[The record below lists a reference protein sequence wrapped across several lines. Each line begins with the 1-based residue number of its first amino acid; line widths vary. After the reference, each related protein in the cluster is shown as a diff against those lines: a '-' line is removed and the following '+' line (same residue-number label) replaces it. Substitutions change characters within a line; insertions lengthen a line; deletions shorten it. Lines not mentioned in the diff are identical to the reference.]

1 MEELVKRL
9 KDFAAELRKAEDALL
24 VHDAADAIEEL
35 SKRVDESIPKDDA
48 EIIIEELSKPKWIP
62 VAERLPE
69 KTGTYLAWMKWD
81 LTEADEE
88 PSAYPVLYDADA
100 EGFGWWKSYY
110 DGDTLGWA
118 GEDFVRYE
126 GITHWM
132 PLPQPPEEGE

>member
-1 MEELVKRL
+1 MYDNVVK
-9 KDFAAELRKAEDALL
+9 DLREISGNRAIP
-24 VHDAADAIEEL
+24 VHMAKTAKEAADAIEEL
-35 SKRVDESIPKDDA
+35 MRRCEQFQYMPPPA
-48 EIIIEELSKPKWIP
+48 WIP
-62 VAERLPE
+62 VSERLPE
-69 KTGTYLAWMKWD
+69 ETGTYLVWMKWD

-110 DGDTLGWA
+110 SGETLGWA

-132 PLPQPPEEGE
+132 PLPEPPKEG